1 MSRLKSKSEIPNYD
15 EKAKTLRECG
25 WETWYHDDNWVRT
38 EWLGQD
44 KKIDMMGRETED
56 VYNTIMKW
64 VGNQQ

>member
-15 EKAKTLRECG
+15 EKAKILRECG
-25 WETWYHDDNWVRT
+25 WVRT
-38 EWLGQD
+38 EWRDQG
-44 KKIDMMGRETED
+44 KKIDMMGRETEE